1 MSTVPEDGLLFDD
14 EAGRVVRPYSV
25 TNGRTR
31 PSHDLDLLSMVRA
44 TGLTPV
50 QMEPEHAQALERC
63 QLATSVAEVAAY
75 LQQPVV
81 VAKVLLSDLIGWD
94 AVSAGLPAFDNPD
107 LPLLEALLN
116 GLRNMRF

>member
-1 MSTVPEDGLLFDD
+1 VSTVPEDGLLFDD

-31 PSHDLDLLSMVRA
+31 PSRDLDLLSMVRA
-44 TGLTPV
+44 TGLTPA

-116 GLRNMRF
+116 GLRNKQF

>member
-31 PSHDLDLLSMVRA
+31 PSRDLDLLSMVRA
-44 TGLTPV
+44 TGLTPA

-116 GLRNMRF
+116 GLRNKQF